1 MPQPGSASLVTVTET
16 YVSGDGTAETG
27 TVTFTPTTR
36 VYWDTNGVITTQDPV
51 VAQVVAGVLK
61 AADGTNPLQLPA
73 TDDPDGR
80 PSGWAWNVVEAVGSK
95 RRPAR
100 RVLLPASPSTR
111 ILHTLSDVEAPA
123 TGLTRVLS
131 VNGVF
136 PDASGDVDAAS
147 GAAPVTSV
155 AGRIG
160 AIVLTKSDVGLSNVD
175 NTADAGKPVSTATQ
189 TALDAKAPIADPT
202 FTGTVS
208 GVSKTH
214 VGLGSVDN
222 TSDAAKPVSTA
233 TQTALDAKAPLASPT
248 FTGTVSGVT
257 KAMVGLG
264 SADNTSDANKP
275 VSTATQTAL
284 DLKAPLAS
292 PTFTGTVAG
301 ISKTM
306 VGLGNVD
313 NTSDANKPVSTAQAA
328 ADAARALKLVAR
340 VPAPITSGNIQLNT
354 GTNTWG
360 PLTGSPTLA
369 IPAAVGD
376 LIVVDLT
383 VLRQANANIFLDVGV
398 VVTGAIV
405 RYLATMT
412 STPAGEGDPGLYHTA
427 LPARSGSRK
436 WVAESGD
443 ISGGTITIT
452 MAIRNLAGSSS
463 LLLASTDNPYQWS
476 IENRGPSTTS

>member
-1 MPQPGSASLVTVTET
+1 MAQPGSASLVTVTET

-27 TVTFTPTTR
+27 TVTFTPSTR

-51 VAQVVAGVLK
+51 IAQVVAGVLK
-61 AADGTNPLQLPA
+61 AADGTSPLQLPA
-73 TDDPDGR
+73 TDDTDGR
-80 PSGWAWNVVEAVGSK
+80 PSGWAWTVVEAVGSK

-155 AGRIG
+155 DGRIG
-160 AIVLTKSDVGLSNVD
+160 VVVLSDLYDVAGAAAAGVAAHALASD
-175 NTADAGKPVSTATQ
+175 PHPQYMTAVETA
-189 TALDAKAPIADPT
+189 A
-202 FTGTVS
+202 VY
-208 GVSKTH
+208 
-214 VGLGSVDN
+214 
-222 TSDAAKPVSTA
+222 
-233 TQTALDAKAPLASPT
+233 APLASPT
-248 FTGTVSGVT
+248 FTGTVAGVT

-264 SADNTSDANKP
+264 SADNTSDTGKP
-275 VSTATQTAL
+275 VSIAGQAAL

-301 ISKTM
+301 VSKTM
-306 VGLGNVD
+306 VGLGNAD
-313 NTSDANKPVSTAQAA
+313 NTSDVAKPVSTAQAA

-340 VPAPITSGNIQLNT
+340 VPAPITSGNVQLNT

-360 PLTGSPTLA
+360 PLTASPTLA

-398 VVTGAIV
+398 MVTGAIV

-436 WVAESGD
+436 WIADAGD

-463 LLLASTDNPYQWS
+463 LLLASTDNPFQWS